1 MLTNFDKVLGISSR
15 EEFDHLALELFRWQA
30 ERCAPYRDYLALLGC
45 EPTEVER
52 VEEIPHLPIEIFRT
66 HRVWCG
72 EGEPEKVFSSS
83 TTSGGEP
90 SLHPMAS
97 LDDYRR
103 TFSAAW
109 ERFLPT
115 PHRIYAL
122 LPCYLEREGSSLVYM
137 VDELIRLYGGGFYL
151 HDHDRLLADMAE
163 YEGPKVLF
171 GVSYALLDL
180 AERKPQL
187 SNTIV
192 IETGG
197 MKGRRKEMPKAEM
210 HRVLCEAFGV
220 ERIASEYGMA
230 ELTSQAYS
238 SGDGLFYAPP
248 WMRVTVRDLNN
259 PFATLGVGRTGGVNI
274 IDLANRHSCAFIE
287 SADLGRLSADG
298 GFELCG
304 RVGGSPIRGC
314 NLLVDNE

>member
-1 MLTNFDKVLGISSR
+1 MIELDRVLSISSR
-15 EEFDHLALELFRWQA
+15 EEFEPLALELFRWQA
-30 ERCAPYRDYLALLGC
+30 EQCEPYRAYLSLISCDVAGV
-45 EPTEVER
+45 TR
-52 VEEIPHLPIEIFRT
+52 VEDIPHLPIEIFRT

-72 EGEPEKVFSSS
+72 DGEPEKVFSSS

-97 LDDYRR
+97 LDEYRR
-103 TFSAAW
+103 TFTAAW

-151 HDHDRLLADMAE
+151 HDHDKLLADMAS
-163 YEGPKVLF
+163 YDGPKVLF

-180 AERKPQL
+180 AERKPEL
-187 SNTIV
+187 KNTVV

-238 SGDGLFYAPP
+238 EGEGLFFAPP
-248 WMRVTVRDLNN
+248 WMRVSIRDLNN
-259 PFATLGVGRTGGVNI
+259 PFATVGVGAKGGVNI
-274 IDLANRHSCAFIE
+274 IDLANLHSCAFIE
-287 SADLGRLSADG
+287 TADLGRLTAEG

-304 RVGGSPIRGC
+304 RVSGSPIRGC
-314 NLLVDNE
+314 NLLVDSE

>member
-1 MLTNFDKVLGISSR
+1 MIALSEILSVNSP
-15 EEFDHLALELFRWQA
+15 EEFESLALELFRWQA
-30 ERCAPYRDYLALLGC
+30 EHCEPYREYLSLIGC
-45 EPTEVER
+45 EVAEVSR
-52 VEEIPHLPIEIFRT
+52 VEDIPHLPIEFFRI
-66 HRVWCG
+66 RNVWCG

-97 LDDYRR
+97 LDEYRQ
-103 TFSAAW
+103 TFTEAW
-109 ERFLPT
+109 RRFLPT

-151 HDHDRLLADMAE
+151 HDHDKLLADMASDD
-163 YEGPKVLF
+163 GPKVLF

-180 AERKPQL
+180 AERKPKL
-187 SNTIV
+187 TNTVV

-197 MKGRRKEMPKAEM
+197 MKGRRKEMAKAEM
-210 HRVLCEAFGV
+210 HATLCEAFGV
-220 ERIASEYGMA
+220 EQIASEYGMA

-238 SGDGLFYAPP
+238 SGDGVFFAPP
-248 WMRVTVRDLNN
+248 WMRVSIRDLNN
-259 PFATLGVGRTGGVNI
+259 PFATLPMGRTGGVNI
-274 IDLANRHSCAFIE
+274 IDLANRYSCAFIE
-287 SADLGRLSADG
+287 TADMGRLTADG

-314 NLLVDNE
+314 NLLVDSD

>member
-1 MLTNFDKVLGISSR
+1 MLTEFGRVLSIDSR
-15 EEFDHLALELFRWQA
+15 EEFDRLALDLFRWQA
-30 ERCAPYRDYLALLGC
+30 LRCAPYRDYLALLGC
-45 EPTEVER
+45 EVDSVAR
-52 VEEIPHLPIEIFRT
+52 VEDIPHLPIEIFRT
-66 HRVWCG
+66 HNVWCG

-97 LDDYRR
+97 LEEYRR
-103 TFSAAW
+103 AFTTAW
-109 ERFLPT
+109 QRFLPT

-151 HDHDRLLADMAE
+151 HDHDKLLADME
-163 YEGPKVLF
+163 SYEGPKVLF

-180 AERKPQL
+180 AERKPRL
-187 SNTIV
+187 TNTVV

-197 MKGRRKEMPKAEM
+197 MKGRRKEMAKEEM

-220 ERIASEYGMA
+220 EQIASEYGMA

-238 SGDGLFYAPP
+238 EGGGVFFAPP
-248 WMRVTVRDLNN
+248 WMRVTIRDLNN
-259 PFATLGVGRTGGVNI
+259 PFTTLPKGRTGGVNI

-287 SADLGRLSADG
+287 TADMGRLTAEG

-314 NLLVDNE
+314 NLLVDGE